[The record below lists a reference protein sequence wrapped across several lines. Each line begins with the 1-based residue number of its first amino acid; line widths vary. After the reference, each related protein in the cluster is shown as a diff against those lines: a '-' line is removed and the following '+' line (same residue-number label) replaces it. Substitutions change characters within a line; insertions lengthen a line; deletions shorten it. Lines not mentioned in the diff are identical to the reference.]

1 MARVSGACA
10 TGAGV
15 PGAGVIEAYVAA
27 LKRDLDFDPA
37 LARRMAD
44 EVEAHLWDAAEADP
58 AWPSADAE
66 HRAVERFG
74 LAREIAAQFATDAID
89 RQARRSWIVLLATL
103 VVTFVAMRL
112 RVLWL
117 GDTGDGL
124 ALLAPL
130 IDRYAFVAAIATGA
144 IGWWAARRSVLPL
157 AVCLTALV
165 ASIAAGIVRAGLF
178 IDGAPL
184 PVLLAAAC
192 EIALIGL
199 LLFHVVDLGRRLKRT
214 DLLRR
219 IG

>member
-1 MARVSGACA
+1 M
-10 TGAGV
+10 
-15 PGAGVIEAYVAA
+15 AGVIDEYVAA
-27 LKRDLDFDPA
+27 LKRDLDFDPT
-37 LARRMAD
+37 LARRLAD

-66 HRAVERFG
+66 RRAVERFG

-103 VVTFVAMRL
+103 AVTFVAMRL

-117 GDTGDGL
+117 AEAGDSL
-124 ALLAPL
+124 SLLAPL
-130 IDRYAFVAAIATGA
+130 IDRYAFVAAIAVGS

-157 AVCLTALV
+157 AVSLAALV

-178 IDGAPL
+178 VDGAPL
-184 PVLLAAAC
+184 PVLLAAAS

-199 LLFHVVDLGRRLKRT
+199 LLFHVVGLGRRLKLT
-214 DLLRR
+214 AALRR
-219 IG
+219 TG